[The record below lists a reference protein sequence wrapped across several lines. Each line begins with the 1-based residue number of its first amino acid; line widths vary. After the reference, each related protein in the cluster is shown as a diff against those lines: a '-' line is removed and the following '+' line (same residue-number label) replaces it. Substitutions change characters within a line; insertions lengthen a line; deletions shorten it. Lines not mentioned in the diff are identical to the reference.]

1 MRASSLTV
9 RTIAD
14 GTVVVRLPRVVG
26 LEMAVDLRQ
35 ALVRIVRKD
44 APLRLVVDLGAVS
57 DLDPINL
64 GTLAAA
70 CSLGDDHR
78 VIVFLD
84 RASAI
89 IAAQLKAAGV
99 PPQRLRWVRGGQS
112 APVVAAV
119 TAWSVGRSP

>member
-9 RTIAD
+9 RTNAD
-14 GTVVVRLPRVVG
+14 GTVVVRLPGVVG
-26 LEMAVDLRQ
+26 LEMAVELRQ

-44 APLRLVVDLGAVS
+44 APLRLMVNLGAVS

-64 GTLAAA
+64 ATLAAL
-70 CSLGDDHR
+70 CTLGDDHR

-99 PPQRLRWVRGGQS
+99 PAQRLRRVRGEQ
-112 APVVAAV
+112 PVPFVAAG
-119 TAWSVGRSP
+119 TA